1 MNPANMANIAN
12 MAKSS
17 GFADGGLAPSLLQME
32 QKGIDQLNSEIQLLG
47 DEIWNDSA
55 IEIINAVCRYINLP
69 VKDKKCEYPY
79 DPKGVVRKSMVDT
92 LKDLFYA
99 DGAEQFIMYLTE
111 YPDST
116 DVNKTMTGGDVMSD
130 IQSKMKDAASDV
142 QSKMKD
148 AASDVQSK
156 AEDAASDVQSKMKDA
171 ASDVQSKMKDAASDV
186 QSELEDAAS
195 DVQSELEDAASD
207 VQSELED
214 AVDIVS
220 ESPTALG
227 NTDNLSNSA
236 PIKIQS
242 EKATEILGTFVKNTS
257 SSIECAERSHNR
269 IHKLIRE
276 IFGIAAK
283 EIQKQNQDNAFIKS
297 LFKDH
302 AVIGRKRVFEMKG
315 RYIHT
320 TMLHL
325 ITILTMIN
333 PNDNTSQNVGIKPF
347 VDSVAE
353 IYTLQTLYLQDVK
366 GASILASTNEIIS
379 KTDQIIKKIPS
390 NFVDKIHD
398 YANNTL
404 TSNMFK
410 DVQSQEN
417 MLVSFRDWF
426 SKFLPKSGGK
436 HKPHHSVSRKP
447 KKRNRTRKHKQK

>member
-1 MNPANMANIAN
+1 MNPANMANMAN

-79 DPKGVVRKSMVDT
+79 DPKGVVRKGMVDT

-142 QSKMKD
+142 QSKVED
-148 AASDVQSK
+148 ATSDVQSK
-156 AEDAASDVQSKMKDA
+156 V
-171 ASDVQSKMKDAASDV
+171 
-186 QSELEDAAS
+186 
-195 DVQSELEDAASD
+195 
-207 VQSELED
+207 ED

-242 EKATEILGTFVKNTS
+242 EKATEILDTFVKNTS

-283 EIQKQNQDNAFIKS
+283 EVQKQNQDNAFIKS

>member
-1 MNPANMANIAN
+1 MNPANMANMAN

-130 IQSKMKDAASDV
+130 IQSKMK
-142 QSKMKD
+142 
-148 AASDVQSK
+148 
-156 AEDAASDVQSKMKDA
+156 
-171 ASDVQSKMKDAASDV
+171 
-186 QSELEDAAS
+186 
-195 DVQSELEDAASD
+195 DAASD

-410 DVQSQEN
+410 GVQSQEN

>member
-1 MNPANMANIAN
+1 MNPANMANMAN

-130 IQSKMKDAASDV
+130 IQSKMK
-142 QSKMKD
+142 
-148 AASDVQSK
+148 
-156 AEDAASDVQSKMKDA
+156 
-171 ASDVQSKMKDAASDV
+171 
-186 QSELEDAAS
+186 
-195 DVQSELEDAASD
+195 DAASD

-436 HKPHHSVSRKP
+436 HKPHDSVSRKP

>member
-1 MNPANMANIAN
+1 MNPANMANMAN

-79 DPKGVVRKSMVDT
+79 DPKGVVRKGMVDT

-130 IQSKMKDAASDV
+130 IQSKMK
-142 QSKMKD
+142 
-148 AASDVQSK
+148 
-156 AEDAASDVQSKMKDA
+156 E
-171 ASDVQSKMKDAASDV
+171 AASDV

-207 VQSELED
+207 VQSKMKDAASDVQSKVEDATSDVQSKVED

-242 EKATEILGTFVKNTS
+242 EKATEILDTFVKNTS

-283 EIQKQNQDNAFIKS
+283 EVQKQNQDNAFIKS